1 MNSNANASFM
11 QQDNVE
17 MLWDVLKGSVIYEL
31 MPKDERVLF
40 RQHVVENVRGFYN
53 KETTSDPTQNL
64 MTMNKKFIETMINS
78 LKQATSKPKQQMQR
92 PDPLHTAKHIQD
104 DRQQQFER
112 KLTQKKEE
120 FDNAINVK
128 VPPAPNF
135 TDQAD
140 TPISEMESL
149 IAKTVAQR
157 NFDMEKI
164 HKMNASNPASQQ
176 FLSAQD
182 TSLKNEKQRDNDN
195 ALKQIK
201 ISKEDIGQKYVE
213 PSVIHLK
220 TPMPLPPPPPP
231 PSYSPSYSPPPLI
244 KRITINEELNET
256 HYYNSAAS
264 NHNNVNNVDIN
275 VGENMSL
282 NNIFLKLKQIPVVP
296 TVQEQLDAINK
307 RLDDMQRDI
316 DQLKR

>member
-1 MNSNANASFM
+1 MNSNANMIANANANASFM

-17 MLWDVLKGSVIYEL
+17 MLWDVLKDSIIYEF

-40 RQHVVENVRGFYN
+40 RQHVLENVRGFYN
-53 KETTSDPTQNL
+53 KEQMSNPSQSL
-64 MTMNKKFIETMINS
+64 MTMNKKFIEVMLNS
-78 LKQATSKPKQQMQR
+78 LKTPASKKTP
-92 PDPLHTAKHIQD
+92 PDLLHTAKHIQD

-120 FDNAINVK
+120 FDSAINVK

-135 TDQAD
+135 SDQAD

-149 IAKTVAQR
+149 IAQAVAQR
-157 NFDMEKI
+157 NYEMEQI
-164 HKMNASNPASQQ
+164 HKLNASNPASQQ

-182 TSLKNEKQRDNDN
+182 TSLKNEKQRDNDT

-220 TPMPLPPPPPP
+220 ASQTKSDPIPP
-231 PSYSPSYSPPPLI
+231 PPPLI

-256 HYYNSAAS
+256 HYYNNGNHSGKNS
-264 NHNNVNNVDIN
+264 NTVLPTITATD
-275 VGENMSL
+275 ESLSL
-282 NNIFLKLKQIPVVP
+282 NNIFLKLKQIPAP
-296 TVQEQLDAINK
+296 LTVEQKLDAINK

-316 DQLKR
+316 DRLSR

>member
-1 MNSNANASFM
+1 MNSNATTNATPQFM
-11 QQDNVE
+11 QQENVE
-17 MLWDVLKGSVIYEL
+17 MLWDVLKDSVIYEF

-53 KETTSDPTQNL
+53 KERHETQSL
-64 MTMNKKFIETMINS
+64 MEMNKKFIEVMLNS
-78 LKQATSKPKQQMQR
+78 LKPATPVKQMQK
-92 PDPLHTAKHIQD
+92 PDALYTAKHIQD

-112 KLTQKKEE
+112 QLTQKKEE

-128 VPPAPNF
+128 APPTPNF
-135 TDQAD
+135 TDQLD
-140 TPISEMESL
+140 KPISEMESL
-149 IAKTVAQR
+149 IAKAVAQR
-157 NFDMEKI
+157 NYEMEQI
-164 HKMNASNPASQQ
+164 HKLNSSNPASQQ

-220 TPMPLPPPPPP
+220 APTKAPIKQQQLQE
-231 PSYSPSYSPPPLI
+231 LE

-256 HYYNSAAS
+256 HYYNNAAAS
-264 NHNNVNNVDIN
+264 SHNNVNDMV
-275 VGENMSL
+275 ESMSL
-282 NNIFLKLKQIPVVP
+282 NNIFLKLKKLPAAP

-307 RLDDMQRDI
+307 RLDAMQRDI

>member
-1 MNSNANASFM
+1 MNSNANITSNASFVLP
-11 QQDNVE
+11 DNVE
-17 MLWDVLKGSVIYEL
+17 MLWEVLKDSVIYEF

-53 KETTSDPTQNL
+53 KEQMSNPSQSL
-64 MTMNKKFIETMINS
+64 MTMNKKFIEVMLNS
-78 LKQATSKPKQQMQR
+78 LKTPASKKTP
-92 PDPLHTAKHIQD
+92 PDLHTAKHIQD
-104 DRQQQFER
+104 DRQQKFER
-112 KLTQKKEE
+112 QLTQKKEE

-135 TDQAD
+135 SDQAD
-140 TPISEMESL
+140 TPISEMETL
-149 IAKTVAQR
+149 IAQAVAQR
-157 NFDMEKI
+157 NYEMEQI
-164 HKMNASNPASQQ
+164 HKLNASNPGSQQ

-220 TPMPLPPPPPP
+220 ASQTKSEPIPP
-231 PSYSPSYSPPPLI
+231 PPPLI

-256 HYYNSAAS
+256 HYYNNGKQNSK
-264 NHNNVNNVDIN
+264 HNNAVLPTIAEADENV
-275 VGENMSL
+275 SL
-282 NNIFLKLKQIPVVP
+282 NNIFLKLKQIPVRP
-296 TVQEQLDAINK
+296 TVQDQLDAINK
-307 RLDDMQRDI
+307 RLDAMQLDI

>member
-1 MNSNANASFM
+1 MNSNANMIANANANASFM

-17 MLWDVLKGSVIYEL
+17 MLWDVLKDSVIYEF

-53 KETTSDPTQNL
+53 KERHDTQSL
-64 MTMNKKFIETMINS
+64 MEMNKKFIEVMLNS
-78 LKQATSKPKQQMQR
+78 LKQATSLQQVKR
-92 PDPLHTAKHIQD
+92 PPDLYTAKHIQD

-112 KLTQKKEE
+112 QLTQKKEE

-128 VPPAPNF
+128 APPVPNF
-135 TDQAD
+135 SDKAD
-140 TPISEMESL
+140 APISEMESL
-149 IAKTVAQR
+149 IAKAVAQR
-157 NFDMEKI
+157 NYEMEQI
-164 HKMNASNPASQQ
+164 HKLNSSNPTSQQ

-220 TPMPLPPPPPP
+220 APIKQQPPQQ
-231 PSYSPSYSPPPLI
+231 LE

-256 HYYNSAAS
+256 HYYNNVAAS
-264 NHNNVNNVDIN
+264 QHNNGN
-275 VGENMSL
+275 
-282 NNIFLKLKQIPVVP
+282 NNINNDVDESVTLTNLFLKLKKIPAAL
-296 TVQEQLDAINK
+296 TVQDQLDAINK
-307 RLDDMQRDI
+307 RLDDMQRAI
-316 DQLKR
+316 DKLTR

>member
-1 MNSNANASFM
+1 MNSNTNVTPQFM

-17 MLWDVLKGSVIYEL
+17 MLWDVLKDSVIYEL

-40 RQHVVENVRGFYN
+40 RQHVIENVRGFYN
-53 KETTSDPTQNL
+53 KERHETQSL
-64 MTMNKKFIETMINS
+64 MEMNKKFIEVMLNS
-78 LKQATSKPKQQMQR
+78 LKQTSSKPKQQMPR
-92 PDPLHTAKHIQD
+92 TSPDLHTAKHIQD

-112 KLTQKKEE
+112 QLTQKKEE
-120 FDNAINVK
+120 FDNVINVK
-128 VPPAPNF
+128 VPPSPNF
-135 TDQAD
+135 TDQVD

-157 NFDMEKI
+157 NFEMDQI
-164 HKMNASNPASQQ
+164 HKMNSSNPASHQ

-213 PSVIHLK
+213 PNVIHLK
-220 TPMPLPPPPPP
+220 ASTQQQ
-231 PSYSPSYSPPPLI
+231 SS

-256 HYYNSAAS
+256 HYYNNVAAS
-264 NHNNVNNVDIN
+264 NHNSKHDIKHDIKHDNVNMDENV
-275 VGENMSL
+275 SL
-282 NNIFLKLKQIPVVP
+282 SNLFLKLKQIPATP
-296 TVQEQLDAINK
+296 TVQEQIDAINK
-307 RLDDMQRDI
+307 RIDDMQRDI
-316 DQLKR
+316 EQLKR

>member
-1 MNSNANASFM
+1 MNSNTNTNANANASFM
-11 QQDNVE
+11 QQNNVE
-17 MLWDVLKGSVIYEL
+17 MLWDVLKDSVIYEL
-31 MPKDERVLF
+31 MPKDDRVLF

-53 KETTSDPTQNL
+53 KERHESQSL
-64 MTMNKKFIETMINS
+64 MDMNKKFIEVMLNS
-78 LKQATSKPKQQMQR
+78 LKQTTASTQKQQMQR
-92 PDPLHTAKHIQD
+92 PPPDLHTAKHIQD

-135 TDQAD
+135 TDQLD
-140 TPISEMESL
+140 TPISEMETL
-149 IAKTVAQR
+149 IAKAVAQR
-157 NFDMEKI
+157 NYEMEQI
-164 HKMNASNPASQQ
+164 HKLNSSNPGSQQ

-182 TSLKNEKQRDNDN
+182 TSLKSEKQRDNDN

-220 TPMPLPPPPPP
+220 APTKVEPQA
-231 PSYSPSYSPPPLI
+231 

-256 HYYNSAAS
+256 HYYNNG
-264 NHNNVNNVDIN
+264 NHNSNQNNVVLPTIN
-275 VGENMSL
+275 AADENVSL
-282 NNIFLKLKQIPVVP
+282 TNIFLKLKQIPAPP
-296 TVQEQLDAINK
+296 TVQDQLDAINK
-307 RLDDMQRDI
+307 RLDAMQRDI
-316 DQLKR
+316 EQLKR

>member
-1 MNSNANASFM
+1 MNSNANITSNSSFVLP
-11 QQDNVE
+11 DNVE
-17 MLWDVLKGSVIYEL
+17 MLWEVLKDSVIYEF
-31 MPKDERVLF
+31 MPKDERVQF

-53 KETTSDPTQNL
+53 KEQMSNPSQSL
-64 MTMNKKFIETMINS
+64 MTMNKKFIEVMLNS
-78 LKQATSKPKQQMQR
+78 LKTPALTQAVKR
-92 PDPLHTAKHIQD
+92 PPDLHTAKHIQD

-120 FDNAINVK
+120 FDSAINVK

-135 TDQAD
+135 SDQAD

-149 IAKTVAQR
+149 IAQAVAQR
-157 NFDMEKI
+157 NYEMEQI
-164 HKMNASNPASQQ
+164 HKLNASNPASQQ

-182 TSLKNEKQRDNDN
+182 TSLKNEKQRDNDT

-220 TPMPLPPPPPP
+220 AQT
-231 PSYSPSYSPPPLI
+231 PPPLI
-244 KRITINEELNET
+244 AKRITINEELNET
-256 HYYNSAAS
+256 HYYNNVANSKQ
-264 NHNNVNNVDIN
+264 NNVVLPTITATD
-275 VGENMSL
+275 ESLSL
-282 NNIFLKLKQIPVVP
+282 NNIFLKLKQIPAP
-296 TVQEQLDAINK
+296 LTVDQKLDAINK
-307 RLDDMQRDI
+307 RLDAMQLDI

>member
-1 MNSNANASFM
+1 MNSNANMIANANANASFM
-11 QQDNVE
+11 QQDNIE
-17 MLWDVLKGSVIYEL
+17 MLWDVLKDSVIYEF

-40 RQHVVENVRGFYN
+40 RQHVVENVRRFYSN
-53 KETTSDPTQNL
+53 ERHEMQSL
-64 MTMNKKFIETMINS
+64 MDMNKKFIEVMLNS
-78 LKQATSKPKQQMQR
+78 LKQTTASTQKQQMQC
-92 PDPLHTAKHIQD
+92 PPPELHTAKHIQD

-112 KLTQKKEE
+112 QLTQKKEE
-120 FDNAINVK
+120 FDNAIHVK

-135 TDQAD
+135 SDQAD

-149 IAKTVAQR
+149 IAKAVAQR
-157 NFDMEKI
+157 NYEMEQI
-164 HKMNASNPASQQ
+164 HKLNASNPGSQQ

-220 TPMPLPPPPPP
+220 APTKQEPLA
-231 PSYSPSYSPPPLI
+231 

-256 HYYNSAAS
+256 HYYNNS
-264 NHNNVNNVDIN
+264 NNNNKQNNVVLPTITAVD
-275 VGENMSL
+275 ESMSL
-282 NNIFLKLKQIPVVP
+282 NNIFLKLKQIPAP
-296 TVQEQLDAINK
+296 LTVEQKFDAINK

-316 DQLKR
+316 DRLSR

>member
-1 MNSNANASFM
+1 MNSNANANTNATFM
-11 QQDNVE
+11 QQENVE
-17 MLWDVLKGSVIYEL
+17 MLWDVLKDSVIYEL

-40 RQHVVENVRGFYN
+40 RKHVVENVRGFYN
-53 KETTSDPTQNL
+53 KESHETQSL
-64 MTMNKKFIETMINS
+64 MEMNKKFIEVMLNS
-78 LKQATSKPKQQMQR
+78 LKTPASKPKQQMQR
-92 PDPLHTAKHIQD
+92 PPDLHTAKHIQD

-112 KLTQKKEE
+112 QLTQKKEE

-128 VPPAPNF
+128 VPPVPNF
-135 TDQAD
+135 SDQAD

-149 IAKTVAQR
+149 IAKAVAQR
-157 NFDMEKI
+157 NYEMEQI
-164 HKMNASNPASQQ
+164 HKLNASNPASQQ

-220 TPMPLPPPPPP
+220 PQHLE
-231 PSYSPSYSPPPLI
+231 

-256 HYYNSAAS
+256 HYYNNVAS
-264 NHNNVNNVDIN
+264 SKQNSKNNSEPNNVNNDMNEGVS
-275 VGENMSL
+275 V
-282 NNIFLKLKQIPVVP
+282 NNIFLKLKQIPAPV
-296 TVQEQLDAINK
+296 TVEQKFDAINK
-307 RLDDMQRDI
+307 RLDAMQIEI

>member
-1 MNSNANASFM
+1 MNSNATTNATPQFM
-11 QQDNVE
+11 QQENVE
-17 MLWDVLKGSVIYEL
+17 MLWDVLKDSVIYEF

-53 KETTSDPTQNL
+53 KEKTSNPTQNL
-64 MTMNKKFIETMINS
+64 MTMNKKFIELMLNS
-78 LKQATSKPKQQMQR
+78 LKQATPVKQMQK
-92 PDPLHTAKHIQD
+92 PDALYTAKHIQD

-112 KLTQKKEE
+112 QLTQKKEE

-128 VPPAPNF
+128 APPAPNF
-135 TDQAD
+135 TDQLD
-140 TPISEMESL
+140 KPISEMESL
-149 IAKTVAQR
+149 IAKAVAQR
-157 NFDMEKI
+157 NYEMEQI
-164 HKMNASNPASQQ
+164 HKLNSNNPASQQ

-213 PSVIHLK
+213 PNVIHLK
-220 TPMPLPPPPPP
+220 APTKVPIKQQPLQQ
-231 PSYSPSYSPPPLI
+231 LD
-244 KRITINEELNET
+244 NL
-256 HYYNSAAS
+256 
-264 NHNNVNNVDIN
+264 
-275 VGENMSL
+275 
-282 NNIFLKLKQIPVVP
+282 FLKLKKIPAPP

-307 RLDDMQRDI
+307 RLDAMQLDI

>member
-1 MNSNANASFM
+1 MNSNATTNATPQFM
-11 QQDNVE
+11 QQENVE
-17 MLWDVLKGSVIYEL
+17 MLWDVLKESVIYEF

-53 KETTSDPTQNL
+53 KERHETQSL
-64 MTMNKKFIETMINS
+64 MEMNKKFIEVMLNS
-78 LKQATSKPKQQMQR
+78 LKQATPVKQMQK
-92 PDPLHTAKHIQD
+92 PDALYTAKHIQD

-112 KLTQKKEE
+112 QLTQKKEE

-128 VPPAPNF
+128 VPTAPNF
-135 TDQAD
+135 TDQLD
-140 TPISEMESL
+140 KPISEMESL
-149 IAKTVAQR
+149 IAKAVAQR
-157 NFDMEKI
+157 NYEMEQI
-164 HKMNASNPASQQ
+164 HKLNSSNPASQQ

-213 PSVIHLK
+213 PNVIHLK
-220 TPMPLPPPPPP
+220 APTKAPIKQQQQLQE
-231 PSYSPSYSPPPLI
+231 LE

-256 HYYNSAAS
+256 HYYNSVAAS
-264 NHNNVNNVDIN
+264 KLNR
-275 VGENMSL
+275 E
-282 NNIFLKLKQIPVVP
+282 NNINNDVDESVSLTNLFLKLKKIPAPP

-307 RLDDMQRDI
+307 RLDAMQLDI

>member
-1 MNSNANASFM
+1 M

-17 MLWDVLKGSVIYEL
+17 MLWDVLKDSVIYEF
-31 MPKDERVLF
+31 MPKDDRVLF
-40 RQHVVENVRGFYN
+40 RQHVIDNVRGFYN
-53 KETTSDPTQNL
+53 KEQASNPSQNL
-64 MTMNKKFIETMINS
+64 MTMNKKFIEVMLNS
-78 LKQATSKPKQQMQR
+78 LKTPASTPKQAKR
-92 PDPLHTAKHIQD
+92 PPDLHTAKHIQD

-135 TDQAD
+135 SDKAD

-149 IAKTVAQR
+149 IAKAVAQR
-157 NFDMEKI
+157 NYEMEQI
-164 HKMNASNPASQQ
+164 HKLNASNPGSQQ

-182 TSLKNEKQRDNDN
+182 TSLKSEKQRDNDN

-220 TPMPLPPPPPP
+220 APAQQQQQPLA
-231 PSYSPSYSPPPLI
+231 
-244 KRITINEELNET
+244 KRITINEDLNET
-256 HYYNSAAS
+256 HYYNNVSS
-264 NHNNVNNVDIN
+264 SQQNRSHNNVNNDMDEV
-275 VGENMSL
+275 MSL
-282 NNIFLKLKQIPVVP
+282 NNIFLKLKQIPAPP
-296 TVQEQLDAINK
+296 TVEQKLDAINK
-307 RLDDMQRDI
+307 RLDDMQRAI
-316 DQLKR
+316 DQMSR

>member
-1 MNSNANASFM
+1 MNSNANMIANANANASFM

-17 MLWDVLKGSVIYEL
+17 MLWDVLKDSVIYEF

-53 KETTSDPTQNL
+53 KERHETQSL
-64 MTMNKKFIETMINS
+64 MEMNKKFIEVMLNS
-78 LKQATSKPKQQMQR
+78 LKTPASTPKQVKT
-92 PDPLHTAKHIQD
+92 PSDLHTAKHIQD
-104 DRQQQFER
+104 DRQKQFER
-112 KLTQKKEE
+112 QLTQKKEE

-135 TDQAD
+135 TDQVD

-149 IAKTVAQR
+149 IAKAVAQR
-157 NFDMEKI
+157 NYEMEQI
-164 HKMNASNPASQQ
+164 HKLNASNPGSQQ

-182 TSLKNEKQRDNDN
+182 TSLKSEKQRDNDN

-220 TPMPLPPPPPP
+220 ASTPPPP
-231 PSYSPSYSPPPLI
+231 PPPLI

-256 HYYNSAAS
+256 HYYN
-264 NHNNVNNVDIN
+264 NRKQNNVVLPTINTTDENV
-275 VGENMSL
+275 SL
-282 NNIFLKLKQIPVVP
+282 NNIFLKLKQIPAPP
-296 TVQEQLDAINK
+296 TVEQQLEAINK
-307 RLDDMQRDI
+307 RLDAMQRDI
-316 DQLKR
+316 EQLKR

>member
-1 MNSNANASFM
+1 MNSNANSNANASFM

-17 MLWDVLKGSVIYEL
+17 MLWDVLKDSVIYEF

-40 RQHVVENVRGFYN
+40 RQHVVENVRRFYN
-53 KETTSDPTQNL
+53 NERHEMQSL
-64 MTMNKKFIETMINS
+64 MEMNKKFIEAMLNS
-78 LKQATSKPKQQMQR
+78 LKTAASTPKQR
-92 PDPLHTAKHIQD
+92 PPPELHTAKHIQD

-112 KLTQKKEE
+112 QLTQKKEE
-120 FDNAINVK
+120 FDNAIHVK

-135 TDQAD
+135 SDQVD

-149 IAKTVAQR
+149 IAKAVAQR
-157 NFDMEKI
+157 NYEMEQI
-164 HKMNASNPASQQ
+164 HKLNSNNPASQQ

-201 ISKEDIGQKYVE
+201 ISKEDIGQKYVD
-213 PSVIHLK
+213 PNVIHLK
-220 TPMPLPPPPPP
+220 APTKVPIKQQPLQQ
-231 PSYSPSYSPPPLI
+231 LE

-256 HYYNSAAS
+256 HYYNSVAAS
-264 NHNNVNNVDIN
+264 KLNS
-275 VGENMSL
+275 E
-282 NNIFLKLKQIPVVP
+282 NNINNDVDESVSLTNLFLKLKKIPAPP

-307 RLDDMQRDI
+307 RLDAMQLDI

>member
-1 MNSNANASFM
+1 MNANATPQFM
-11 QQDNVE
+11 QQENVE
-17 MLWDVLKGSVIYEL
+17 MLWDVLKDSVIYEF

-53 KETTSDPTQNL
+53 KERHETQSL
-64 MTMNKKFIETMINS
+64 MEMNKKFIEVMLNS
-78 LKQATSKPKQQMQR
+78 LKQATPVKQMQK
-92 PDPLHTAKHIQD
+92 PDALYTAKHIQD

-112 KLTQKKEE
+112 QLTQKKEE

-135 TDQAD
+135 TDQLD
-140 TPISEMESL
+140 KPISEMESL
-149 IAKTVAQR
+149 IAKAVAQR
-157 NFDMEKI
+157 NYEMEQI
-164 HKMNASNPASQQ
+164 HKLNSNNPASQQ

-220 TPMPLPPPPPP
+220 APTKANMQTEA
-231 PSYSPSYSPPPLI
+231 

-256 HYYNSAAS
+256 HYYNSVAAS
-264 NHNNVNNVDIN
+264 KRNSDNNINNDVDES
-275 VGENMSL
+275 VSL
-282 NNIFLKLKQIPVVP
+282 NNIFLKLKKLPAAL

-307 RLDDMQRDI
+307 RLDAMQRDI
-316 DQLKR
+316 EQFKR

>member
-1 MNSNANASFM
+1 MNATTTTNANLNASFM

-17 MLWDVLKGSVIYEL
+17 MLWEVLKDSVIYEF
-31 MPKDERVLF
+31 MPKDDRVLF
-40 RQHVVENVRGFYN
+40 RQHVIDNVRGFYN
-53 KETTSDPTQNL
+53 KEQASNPSQNL
-64 MTMNKKFIETMINS
+64 MTMNKKFIEVMLNS
-78 LKQATSKPKQQMQR
+78 LKTPASKKNP
-92 PDPLHTAKHIQD
+92 PDILHTAKHIQD

-135 TDQAD
+135 SDKAD

-149 IAKTVAQR
+149 IAKAVAQR
-157 NFDMEKI
+157 NYEMEQI
-164 HKMNASNPASQQ
+164 HKLNASNPGSQQ

-182 TSLKNEKQRDNDN
+182 TSLKSEKQRDNDT

-213 PSVIHLK
+213 PNVIHLK
-220 TPMPLPPPPPP
+220 APIKSHMQQQQQQQQPLA
-231 PSYSPSYSPPPLI
+231 

-256 HYYNSAAS
+256 HYYNSDANRS
-264 NHNNVNNVDIN
+264 HNNVNNDMD
-275 VGENMSL
+275 ENMSL
-282 NNIFLKLKQIPVVP
+282 NNIFLKLKQIPAP
-296 TVQEQLDAINK
+296 LTVEQKLDAINK
-307 RLDDMQRDI
+307 RLDAMQLDI
-316 DQLKR
+316 DQLKS

>member
-1 MNSNANASFM
+1 M

-17 MLWDVLKGSVIYEL
+17 MLWDVLKDSVIYEL
-31 MPKDERVLF
+31 MPRDERVLF

-64 MTMNKKFIETMINS
+64 MTMNKKFIGVMLNS
-78 LKQATSKPKQQMQR
+78 LKTPASTPKQVER
-92 PDPLHTAKHIQD
+92 PPELHTAKHIQD

-220 TPMPLPPPPPP
+220 TPPPLP
-231 PSYSPSYSPPPLI
+231 PPPLI

-316 DQLKR
+316 EQLKR

>member
-1 MNSNANASFM
+1 M

-17 MLWDVLKGSVIYEL
+17 MLWDVLKDSVIYEF

-53 KETTSDPTQNL
+53 KEQASNPSQNL
-64 MTMNKKFIETMINS
+64 MTMNKKFIEVMLNS
-78 LKQATSKPKQQMQR
+78 LKTPASKKNQQMQR
-92 PDPLHTAKHIQD
+92 PPPDLHTAKHIQD

-112 KLTQKKEE
+112 QLTQKKEE

-135 TDQAD
+135 SDKAD

-149 IAKTVAQR
+149 IAKAVAQR
-157 NFDMEKI
+157 NFEMDQI
-164 HKMNASNPASQQ
+164 HKLNASNPGSQQ

-182 TSLKNEKQRDNDN
+182 TSLKSEKQRDNDN

-213 PSVIHLK
+213 PNVIHLK
-220 TPMPLPPPPPP
+220 ASTQQQQQQPLP
-231 PSYSPSYSPPPLI
+231 
-244 KRITINEELNET
+244 KRITINEDLNET
-256 HYYNSAAS
+256 HYYNSPAS
-264 NHNNVNNVDIN
+264 SQYNSQHNSQHNNVNDMDEGVSI
-275 VGENMSL
+275 

-307 RLDDMQRDI
+307 RMDAMQREI
-316 DQLKR
+316 EQLKR